1 MAWLIKGW
9 MPVIGRL
16 LYESR
21 YEPGQKYRVFCV
33 PDFSSVFPVPRAALQ
48 LSNFY

>member
-1 MAWLIKGW
+1 MKVDLNPAKN
-9 MPVIGRL
+9 IGC
-16 LYESR
+16 
-21 YEPGQKYRVFCV
+21 FCV